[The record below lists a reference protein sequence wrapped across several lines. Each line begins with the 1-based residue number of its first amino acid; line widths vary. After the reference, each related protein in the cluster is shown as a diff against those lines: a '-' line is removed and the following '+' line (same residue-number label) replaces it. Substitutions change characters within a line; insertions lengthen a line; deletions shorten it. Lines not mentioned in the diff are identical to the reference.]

1 MLQIVNR
8 CLAKI
13 ITLIIALIL
22 ILTFIFV
29 CKNAFKQV
37 KINFDVKVEQSLGL
51 MIVQRNYFELFN
63 LNDYEWEGKKQLV
76 K

>member
-1 MLQIVNR
+1 MLKIVKR

-13 ITLIIALIL
+13 IAL

-51 MIVQRNYFELFN
+51 MIEQKEL
-63 LNDYEWEGKKQLV
+63 L
-76 K
+76 

>member
-1 MLQIVNR
+1 MLKIVKR

-13 ITLIIALIL
+13 ITLI
-22 ILTFIFV
+22 LTFIFV
-29 CKNAFKQV
+29 CENAFKQV

-51 MIVQRNYFELFN
+51 MIELRNYFELFN

>member
-1 MLQIVNR
+1 MLKIVKR

-13 ITLIIALIL
+13 ITLTLIL
-22 ILTFIFV
+22 NFIFV

-51 MIVQRNYFELFN
+51 MIEQRNYFELFN

>member
-1 MLQIVNR
+1 MLKIVKSW
-8 CLAKI
+8 LAKI
-13 ITLIIALIL
+13 ITLTL

-29 CKNAFKQV
+29 CKNAFKKV

-51 MIVQRNYFELFN
+51 MIEQRNYFELFN

>member
-1 MLQIVNR
+1 MLQIVKR

-13 ITLIIALIL
+13 ITLIL

-29 CKNAFKQV
+29 CENAFKQV

-51 MIVQRNYFELFN
+51 MIEQRNYFELFY